1 MISNT
6 ETLLPGLC
14 RGRHSKSYP
23 TIIVAMSVTAA
34 KSILNRNK
42 KNKNLTGN
50 SGKRE
55 EGNTKQFGTVLR
67 WMKRSEYHGS
77 LNQHQR
83 GFRLFQ
89 TGFTDLYSKQ
99 TRTPQR
105 SNYYGN

>member
-55 EGNTKQFGTVLR
+55 EGNTKQFGSFIR
-67 WMKRSEYHGS
+67 WMERSEYLGS
-77 LNQHQR
+77 LTHWHS
-83 GFRLFQ
+83 GFQFFK
-89 TGFTDLYSKQ
+89 TGFQFGRASCRERACQYV
-99 TRTPQR
+99 
-105 SNYYGN
+105 